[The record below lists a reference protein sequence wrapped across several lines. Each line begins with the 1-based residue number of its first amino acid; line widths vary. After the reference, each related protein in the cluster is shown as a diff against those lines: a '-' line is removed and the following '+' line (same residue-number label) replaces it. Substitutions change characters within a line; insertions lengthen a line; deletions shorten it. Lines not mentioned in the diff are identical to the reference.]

1 MKLKIVYCFLPM
13 KTLLIHVELMTQTE
27 ITNCIRKS
35 SPQTFNSFHLT
46 HLTLYAWRPS
56 KMNKT
61 FQQTTYHINQYLEI
75 RWEILDHL
83 GWKSIPGPSKT
94 SVPMVKTMNS
104 EPKYSLLSLPQ
115 VSVQEKTFVSM
126 LDLIRIGWINT
137 FASALWTCV
146 WTLYCKDTIIKS
158 YLIIEI
164 IDHIIWESLLWGF

>member
-1 MKLKIVYCFLPM
+1 
-13 KTLLIHVELMTQTE
+13 
-27 ITNCIRKS
+27 
-35 SPQTFNSFHLT
+35 
-46 HLTLYAWRPS
+46 
-56 KMNKT
+56 MNKT

-94 SVPMVKTMNS
+94 SVPVVKTMNS
-104 EPKYSLLSLPQ
+104 EPRYLRLSLPQ

-146 WTLYCKDTIIKS
+146 WTLYYKDTIIKY

-164 IDHIIWESLLWGF
+164 IDHIFGNLYCEASNYFIYLKMAPVEKTRLASSLRVPYIWYLLFLCFSALDWLSGYRNA